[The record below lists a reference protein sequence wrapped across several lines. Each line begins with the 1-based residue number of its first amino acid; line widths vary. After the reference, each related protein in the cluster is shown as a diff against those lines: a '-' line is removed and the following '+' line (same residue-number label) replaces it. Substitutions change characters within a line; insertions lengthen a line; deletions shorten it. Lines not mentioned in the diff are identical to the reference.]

1 MTDVWSKHPE
11 AITQAHFYLMA
22 ENVTP
27 GGRLVQLIKDWSPLK
42 SKSFWFTISQIFWH
56 SFDIMMVPHG
66 VNPIFSG

>member
-42 SKSFWFTISQIFWH
+42 SKSFWFTISQIF
-56 SFDIMMVPHG
+56 
-66 VNPIFSG
+66 